1 MRRRLLVLV
10 AATTTLVLV
19 AFLLPLALLV
29 RDVAADRAVQA
40 ATVEAQALTSLVA
53 TTEPGALAFT
63 VAQLDANSASDVTVF
78 LPDGDRL
85 GAAADRSPLVELAER
100 GSSASAE
107 ADGGREIVFAVDGP
121 DSSVGVI
128 RTFVPDEQLAR
139 GVVRAWLL
147 LAGLG
152 VALLLVSLV
161 VADRLGRRLVSG
173 ATDLAAVSHRLGRG
187 DLDARADTSA
197 PSELGV
203 VAVALNRLA
212 GRITDLLRE
221 ERETIAD
228 LSHRVRT
235 PLTTLRMDAEALPAG
250 EHTERIV
257 ADVDAVDRAVTDV
270 IQQARRRGIA
280 PERVSADA
288 ADAVRER
295 AAFWL
300 VLAEDTE
307 RDLTVDVAPGPL
319 PVALARGDL
328 EACVDALLGNVFAH
342 TPHGTAF
349 AVRLEPRPEG
359 GARLVVADQGPGL
372 PSGQHTGALRR
383 GVSGSGSSGLGLD
396 IVRRTAEQSGGGVRL
411 ESPTTGG
418 LTVVVDLG
426 GPLAAR

>member
-19 AFLLPLALLV
+19 AFLVPLALLV
-29 RDVAADRAVQA
+29 RNVAADRAVQA
-40 ATVEAQALTSLVA
+40 ATVEAQALTALVA
-53 TTEPGALAFT
+53 TAEGESLARA
-63 VAQLDANSASDVTVF
+63 VDQVDATSRFDVTVF
-78 LPDGDRL
+78 LPGGERL
-85 GAAADRSPLVELAER
+85 GAEADRSPLVELAER

-107 ADGGREIVFAVDGP
+107 AAGGREIVFAVGGAGGN
-121 DSSVGVI
+121 GVI
-128 RTFVPDEQLAR
+128 RTFVPDAELRQ
-139 GVVRAWLL
+139 GVARAWLAL
-147 LAGLG
+147 TGLG
-152 VALLLVSLV
+152 VALLLVGLL
-161 VADRLGRRLVSG
+161 VADRLGRRLVRG

-187 DLDARADTSA
+187 ELDARADPSA
-197 PSELGV
+197 PGELGV
-203 VAVALNRLA
+203 VATALNGLA

-250 EHTERIV
+250 EQSDRIV

-270 IQQARRRGIA
+270 IQQARRRGTA
-280 PERVSADA
+280 PGAVTTDA
-288 ADAVRER
+288 ADVVRER
-295 AAFWL
+295 AAFWA
-300 VLAEDTE
+300 VLAEDTDRE
-307 RDLTVDVAPGPL
+307 LTVDVAPGPL
-319 PVALARGDL
+319 PVPLARGDL

-342 TPHGTAF
+342 TPNGTAF
-349 AVRLEPRPEG
+349 AVRLEPRDGG

-372 PSGQHTGALRR
+372 PSGQTTGVLRR

-411 ESPTTGG
+411 DSPPGRG

-426 GPLAAR
+426 PGPR